1 MIIRWDILLNCVVK
15 GFFEALGFC
24 AGVMLLAL
32 ALRFA
37 GVFK

>member
-1 MIIRWDILLNCVVK
+1 MTVRWDILLNCVVE

-24 AGVMLLAL
+24 AGVMLFAL
-32 ALRFA
+32 ALRIA